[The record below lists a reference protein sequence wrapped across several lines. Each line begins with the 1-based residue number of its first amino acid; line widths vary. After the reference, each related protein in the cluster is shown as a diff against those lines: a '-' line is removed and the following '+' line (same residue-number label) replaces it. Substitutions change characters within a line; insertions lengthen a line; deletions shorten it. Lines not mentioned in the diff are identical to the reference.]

1 MEISKKDWKLFREKL
16 AGWQENYMDKL
27 TKEYI
32 ELLSDE
38 NKNASDKFWELEK
51 RIKQDKKHPGVI
63 MKMQKSEA
71 IWNIVYLIRLGVVKY
86 EDLSDFSDDLKQEV
100 KMLLDRNRG

>member
-16 AGWQENYMDKL
+16 AEWQESYMDKL

-32 ELLSDE
+32 ELISDE

-63 MKMQKSEA
+63 MEMNKSEA
-71 IWNIVYLIRLGVVKY
+71 IWNIVYLIRLDVIEC
-86 EDLSDFSDDLKQEV
+86 EDLADFSDDLKQTV
-100 KMLLDRNRG
+100 RVLLDRNRG

>member
-16 AGWQENYMDKL
+16 VGWQENYMNKL

-63 MKMQKSEA
+63 MEMRKSEA
-71 IWNIVYLIRLGVVKY
+71 IWNIVYLIGLGVIEY
-86 EDLSDFSDDLKQEV
+86 GDLADFSDDLKQEV

>member
-1 MEISKKDWKLFREKL
+1 
-16 AGWQENYMDKL
+16 MDRL

-32 ELLSDE
+32 ELLSDG

-63 MKMQKSEA
+63 MKMSKSEA
-71 IWNIVYLIRLGVVKY
+71 IWNIVYLIRLGVIEY
-86 EDLSDFSDDLKQEV
+86 DDLVDFSNDLKKEV
-100 KMLLDRNRG
+100 KVLLDRTRG